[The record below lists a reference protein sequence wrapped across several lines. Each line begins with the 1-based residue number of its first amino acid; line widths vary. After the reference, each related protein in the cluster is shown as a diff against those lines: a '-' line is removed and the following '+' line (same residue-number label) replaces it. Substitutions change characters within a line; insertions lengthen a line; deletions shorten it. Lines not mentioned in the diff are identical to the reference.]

1 MPDRVQLM
9 DTLEDVFVKLS
20 ESNAGALR
28 VLLDLWEQGAQIDP
42 DLGPLL
48 AILYFDTF
56 RIYGSRIWTLYR
68 DVCKGRLDHTL
79 ALLRAV
85 QLGLLPKIVL
95 HHAIDTRGEGLD
107 VPEVCRRVKER
118 LPNFTF
124 QEE

>member
-1 MPDRVQLM
+1 
-9 DTLEDVFVKLS
+9 
-20 ESNAGALR
+20 
-28 VLLDLWEQGAQIDP
+28 
-42 DLGPLL
+42 
-48 AILYFDTF
+48 
-56 RIYGSRIWTLYR
+56 
-68 DVCKGRLDHTL
+68 
-79 ALLRAV
+79 LRAV